1 MIKLYCDIMDND
13 LKIIKNKYGEE
24 MMHLC
29 KKIFSTI
36 LEYPNR
42 LPKLLEDNF
51 YPSKSLYTDL
61 IKNDKIYDFEK
72 YIYSLFNEKKELLK
86 TDKTPFELME
96 EAGYILYECR
106 CEREINFF
114 KKYYKKGEELCTFK
128 EDRLKDCHVFFAVK
142 KDVNDIKRED
152 YKCPFRQ
159 DDYGVSVISIQFTKG
174 DYNGVSI
181 KNRYNHKVKNPDATF
196 CNNLDNI
203 IPGLTY
209 SFYKMYHYNL
219 ELTNNINFEL
229 DGYKRDENGKYY
241 KIFYSIN
248 NTLYGP
254 NNIII
259 DNGKLQEQYLQ
270 LEKYIIA
277 DYFIV
282 DLMHHKVIL
291 YDEKISDSFIDGIK
305 DIEKIEPI
313 RNKRSGVL
321 TLNITCKDNKKIVIK
336 LNKDNNIIEYNNG
349 FLKNIGNNF
358 MHKCLFVKK
367 VDLENTLNI
376 GDNFI
381 CCSDKLT
388 SFNADNLETIGNA
401 FLLSSKNIKKLIL
414 DNVKS
419 IGNYF
424 LFFNTSLKELS
435 LKSLM
440 FIDNNYLFSHK
451 NKDTLLSQAI
461 SNKMYK

>member
-1 MIKLYCDIMDND
+1 M
-13 LKIIKNKYGEE
+13 
-24 MMHLC
+24 
-29 KKIFSTI
+29 
-36 LEYPNR
+36 
-42 LPKLLEDNF
+42 
-51 YPSKSLYTDL
+51 
-61 IKNDKIYDFEK
+61 
-72 YIYSLFNEKKELLK
+72 
-86 TDKTPFELME
+86 
-96 EAGYILYECR
+96 
-106 CEREINFF
+106 
-114 KKYYKKGEELCTFK
+114 
-128 EDRLKDCHVFFAVK
+128 
-142 KDVNDIKRED
+142 
-152 YKCPFRQ
+152 
-159 DDYGVSVISIQFTKG
+159 
-174 DYNGVSI
+174 
-181 KNRYNHKVKNPDATF
+181 
-196 CNNLDNI
+196 
-203 IPGLTY
+203 
-209 SFYKMYHYNL
+209 
-219 ELTNNINFEL
+219 
-229 DGYKRDENGKYY
+229 
-241 KIFYSIN
+241 
-248 NTLYGP
+248 
-254 NNIII
+254 
-259 DNGKLQEQYLQ
+259 
-270 LEKYIIA
+270 EKYIIA

-291 YDEKISDSFIDGIK
+291 YDKNLSDSFIDGIK

-313 RNKRSGVL
+313 RNKKSGIL

-349 FLKNIGNNF
+349 FLENIGNNF